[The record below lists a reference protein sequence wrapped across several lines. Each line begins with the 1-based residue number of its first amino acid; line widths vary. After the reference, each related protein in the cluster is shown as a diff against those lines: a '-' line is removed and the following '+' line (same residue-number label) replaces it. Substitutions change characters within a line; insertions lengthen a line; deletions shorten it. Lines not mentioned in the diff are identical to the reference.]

1 MREVL
6 NVKIY
11 LINIALIII
20 YALVFLYSPKFRNK
34 KLFCVM
40 ASLNWILLSG
50 LRHISIGADTRVY
63 KLYFFDQTI
72 YLNWNTIFLEFV
84 ETYLMGGS
92 GKDPGYT
99 LFEKTVQIFTTN
111 YQVYLIVIAIIFTV
125 PLGKWIYKNSREP
138 LISFLLYSVLFYS
151 FFAITGH
158 RQTIATALVVLI
170 GYERIKKKQLF
181 AFLGLVVVAFIIHKS
196 AIAFLP
202 FYFLA
207 DKKITKNYLITMLA
221 IFPVIFLLRFQL
233 MNLLVN
239 IVGYESYLFQYEG
252 AGTWTFTLILLLVF
266 GVTVWKHKT
275 MLSNNPQAIHS
286 INALILAVLLTPL
299 TFINPS
305 AMRAVQYY
313 SLFLMLL
320 IPDIILSFNKKE
332 RAIVYYVAT
341 GLLLLLF
348 IRNNPS
354 YLFFWQ

>member
-1 MREVL
+1 MS
-6 NVKIY
+6 IY
-11 LINIALIII
+11 LFNIALIILYGI
-20 YALVFLYSPKFRNK
+20 VFLYTPKFRNR
-34 KLFCVM
+34 KLFCAM

-50 LRHISIGADTRVY
+50 LRHISIGADTYVY
-63 KLYFFDQTI
+63 KVYSFEISRKLTWYEIFNSFCLFFKGESLI
-72 YLNWNTIFLEFV
+72 ME
-84 ETYLMGGS
+84 
-92 GKDPGYT
+92 PGYT
-99 LFEKTVQIFTTN
+99 MLERVTQIFTTN

-181 AFLGLVVVAFIIHKS
+181 AFLGLVAVAFTIHKS

-207 DKKITKNYLITMLA
+207 NKKITKNYLITMLA

-266 GVTVWKHKT
+266 VVTVWKHKT
-275 MLSNNPQAIHS
+275 ILSTNPQAIHYV
-286 INALILAVLLTPL
+286 NALILAVFFTPL

-305 AMRAVQYY
+305 TMRVVQYY

>member
-1 MREVL
+1 L
-6 NVKIY
+6 
-11 LINIALIII
+11 
-20 YALVFLYSPKFRNK
+20 
-34 KLFCVM
+34 

-50 LRHISIGADTRVY
+50 LRHISIGADTYVY
-63 KLYFFDQTI
+63 KVYNFDISGNRTWDEIFNSFWVYFKGES
-72 YLNWNTIFLEFV
+72 LSV
-84 ETYLMGGS
+84 E
-92 GKDPGYT
+92 PGYRM
-99 LFEKTVQIFTTN
+99 FERVIQIFTSN
-111 YQVYLIVIAIIFTV
+111 YQVYLIVIAIVFTV
-125 PLGKWIYKNSREP
+125 SLGKWIYKNSREP

-158 RQTIATALVVLI
+158 RQTIATALVLLI

-181 AFLGLVVVAFIIHKS
+181 VFLGLVVVAFTIHKS

-207 DKKITKNYLITMLA
+207 NKKITKNYLITMLA
-221 IFPVIFLLRFQL
+221 IFPVIFFLRFQL
-233 MNLLVN
+233 MSLLVN

-275 MLSNNPQAIHS
+275 ILSTNPRAIHYV
-286 INALILAVLLTPL
+286 NALILAVFLTPL

-305 AMRAVQYY
+305 AMRVVQYY

-332 RAIVYYVAT
+332 RVIVYYVAT

>member
-1 MREVL
+1 MSV
-6 NVKIY
+6 Y
-11 LINIALIII
+11 LINILLIML
-20 YALVFLYSPKFRNK
+20 YAIVFLYTPKFRNK
-34 KLFCVM
+34 KIFCIM
-40 ASLNWILLSG
+40 ASLNWIILSG

-63 KLYFFDQTI
+63 KLYRFDQTI

-84 ETYLMGGS
+84 ETYLKGGS

-99 LFEKTVQIFTTN
+99 LFEKIVQIFTAN
-111 YQVYLIVIAIIFTV
+111 YQIYLIIIAIIFSA

-181 AFLGLVVVAFIIHKS
+181 AFLGLLAVAFTVHKS

-207 DKKITKNYLITMLA
+207 NKKITKNYLITMIA
-221 IFPVIFLLRFQL
+221 IFPIIFLLRFQL
-233 MNLLVN
+233 MSLLVN
-239 IVGYESYLFQYEG
+239 IVGYESYLFQYDG
-252 AGTWTFTLILLLVF
+252 AGTWIFTLILLLVF
-266 GVTVWKHKT
+266 GVTIWKHKT
-275 MLSNNPQAIHS
+275 ILSNNPQAIHS

-305 AMRAVQYY
+305 AMRVVQYY

-332 RAIVYYVAT
+332 RVIVYYVAT

-348 IRNNPS
+348 IRNNSS